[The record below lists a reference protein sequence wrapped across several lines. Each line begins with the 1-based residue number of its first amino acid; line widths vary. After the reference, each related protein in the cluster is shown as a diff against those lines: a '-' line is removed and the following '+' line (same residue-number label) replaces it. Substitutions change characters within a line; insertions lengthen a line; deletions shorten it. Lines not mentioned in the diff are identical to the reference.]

1 MYKSSLFI
9 CIRKVGD
16 KFIVYP
22 VPEQACQFS
31 ANLNEENVWYFS
43 TCKSIFEFARGHVF
57 KAYDTFEAA
66 LAAISKVDPLCQ
78 EVYRPPN
85 PPDA

>member
-1 MYKSSLFI
+1 MYKCSLYI

-16 KFIVYP
+16 KYIVYP

-31 ANLNEENVWYFS
+31 ANLNEENVWYLS
-43 TCKSIFEFARGHVF
+43 TTKSIFEFARAGVF
-57 KAYDTFEAA
+57 KAYDSYEVA
-66 LAAISKVDPLCQ
+66 LAAITKVDPQCQ

-85 PPDA
+85 TPNA

>member
-1 MYKSSLFI
+1 MYKCALYI
-9 CIRKVGD
+9 CIRKVGE
-16 KFIVYP
+16 KYIVYP

-57 KAYDTFEAA
+57 KAYDNYEEA
-66 LAAISKVDPLCQ
+66 LAAVTKVDPQCQ
-78 EVYRPPN
+78 EVYRPPM
-85 PPDA
+85 PPNA